1 MNQLSQKSGLKFLII
16 RRDNIGDLVCTTPV
30 FTALRQR
37 FPAARIC
44 ALVNSYNAPVLAG
57 HPAVDRLFVYT
68 KLKHRAPGQ
77 SRLRL
82 LWQRLRMH
90 RELKKIG
97 FDYILLPGD
106 QPRLLRFAHGL
117 HPKHIVMFGQ
127 TPVASKIVT
136 IQPAQ
141 DAEHETQAVYRLLG
155 PLDIHGTPPATSI
168 VPDTIE
174 VDKARA
180 VLAAQLAAAPAI
192 AIHISARKPSQRWPA
207 DSFVQ
212 LIRGL
217 HERHGARF
225 MLFWSPGAEDNPLHP
240 GDDNKA
246 AEIMRGLAD
255 IPILAFPTH
264 TLQALIGGLSVCDF
278 VICSDGGAM
287 HLAAALGKPIVCFF
301 GKSNAARWHPWS
313 VPHVVLQT
321 PSREVD
327 DIAPQEA
334 LSAFEQ
340 LIMTPGIQLNSPSKP
355 PLP

>member
-1 MNQLSQKSGLKFLII
+1 MNSENANRPRFLVI
-16 RRDNIGDLVCTTPV
+16 RRDNIGDLVCTTPLLR
-30 FTALRQR
+30 ALREH
-37 FPAARIC
+37 FPNSHIA
-44 ALVNSYNAPVLAG
+44 ALVNSYNLPVLDNN
-57 HPAVDRLFVYT
+57 PDVDTVYAYT
-68 KLKHRAPGQ
+68 KAKHRPAGRSVFGVYLDRIKLFTTLRRERFDYAIIAGAHFLPRALGLARMVRPRHIIGFTETGQRGARHIDMGIPYTLPAP
-77 SRLRL
+77 LHETEDIFRL
-82 LWQRLRMH
+82 LA
-90 RELKKIG
+90 
-97 FDYILLPGD
+97 P
-106 QPRLLRFAHGL
+106 
-117 HPKHIVMFGQ
+117 
-127 TPVASKIVT
+127 
-136 IQPAQ
+136 
-141 DAEHETQAVYRLLG
+141 LG
-155 PLDIHGTPPATSI
+155 ITGTPPGLRI
-168 VPDTIE
+168 VANAAE
-174 VDKARA
+174 SARA
-180 VLAAQLAAAPAI
+180 RQALDRVSAAAPTI

-217 HERHGARF
+217 HERHGARC

-240 GDDNKA
+240 GDGNKA

-321 PSREVD
+321 PSREVN

-340 LIMTPGIQLNSPSKP
+340 LIMTPGISA
-355 PLP
+355 